1 MLGQSHAVTAQ
12 KTPDRQRGES
22 TNPNI
27 FWNPVYCCAFVLLSS
42 LSLSLL
48 SLLFS
53 ALTHADVVL
62 ALFRAAAS
70 VASGNLGFSAL
81 LSAHSEVSVQRR
93 PF

>member
-1 MLGQSHAVTAQ
+1 MLGQSHAVTPQ

-27 FWNPVYCCAFVLLSS
+27 SGILFTVVLLFCFRRCCCCF
-42 LSLSLL
+42 
-48 SLLFS
+48 FS
-53 ALTHADVVL
+53 ASTRADVVL

-81 LSAHSEVSVQRR
+81 LSAHSEVSV
-93 PF
+93 